1 MSKPASDDLGQKI
14 VSAVQGAF
22 GGWVPDT
29 LMGRSALIIVIPLIL
44 FQVISTF
51 IFYDNHWDTLSRRLA
66 VTLAGDIN
74 TIRAYRKDHP
84 GPDGFRWIQETAW
97 QSMQLKID
105 FRDGAVLNARDVID
119 EQTETDN
126 AITFA
131 LQQYLMRPFVID
143 DRSLKQEVIVRVQLS
158 DGVLD
163 VIANRKRLFSTT
175 TIVFV
180 LWMVGSSLLLFGVA
194 ALFLSRQVRSVRRLA
209 RAADAFG
216 KGRDVPD
223 FKPEGASEVRQ
234 AADAFV
240 TMRNRIARQIQQ
252 RTDMLAGV
260 SHDLRTPLTRMK
272 LELAMLKGC
281 SEDDVKDLQEDVAE
295 MERMLDAYL
304 EFARG
309 QGGEELRDT
318 DLYTLI
324 SDVVRR
330 QNRLTGN
337 ISSDLDTEGL
347 RIPLRPQAFERC
359 LTNLVSNAAR
369 FGKEVILSVEQ
380 QDKYVLIIV
389 EDDGPGIPSEKRED
403 VFRAFYRV
411 EASRNPETGGV
422 GLGMTIAR
430 DVARGHGGDIELG
443 DSAIGGLKATVRL
456 PR

>member
-1 MSKPASDDLGQKI
+1 MSTPPAGLGARLA
-14 VSAVQGAF
+14 SAAQTTF
-22 GGWVPDT
+22 GGWVPDS

-74 TIRAYRKDHP
+74 TIRAYRADHP

-105 FRDGAVLNARDVID
+105 FRDGAVLNAQDVID

-131 LQQYLMRPFVID
+131 LQQYLNRPFVID
-143 DRSLKQEVIVRVQLS
+143 DRSLETEVIVRVQLS

-163 VIANRKRLFSTT
+163 VIASRKRLFSTT

-223 FKPEGASEVRQ
+223 FRPEGASEVRQ

-281 SEDDVKDLQEDVAE
+281 AQEDIKDLQDDVAE

-304 EFARG
+304 DFARG
-309 QGGEELRDT
+309 QGGEELKDT
-318 DLYTLI
+318 DLFTLI

-337 ISSDLDTEGL
+337 IAWEQANEGL
-347 RIPLRPQAFERC
+347 RLPLRPQAFERC
-359 LTNLVSNAAR
+359 VTNLISNAAR
-369 FGKEVILSVEQ
+369 FGTEVRVRVVEHAP
-380 QDKYVLIIV
+380 YVLVIV
-389 EDDGPGIPSEKRED
+389 EDNGPGVPEAKRED

-430 DVARGHGGDIELG
+430 DVARAHGGDIVLEDSEL
-443 DSAIGGLKATVRL
+443 GGLKATVRL
-456 PR
+456 PH